1 MTEHKNPEKR
11 HLRNDILLI
20 AVLLLVAAIGG
31 IYLLF
36 FRSEG
41 DMVTVTVNGK
51 PYGEYA
57 LSENM
62 TQDIYTGE
70 NGEQCNR
77 LVIRDGKAFMETA
90 TCPDGICVSHRAIFR
105 NGESIVCLPNGVVV
119 TVTTVA
125 DTDSPDI
132 VV

>member
-1 MTEHKNPEKR
+1 MTEHKNNTKR

-20 AVLLLVAAIGG
+20 AALLLVAVVGG

-41 DMVTVTVNGK
+41 NMVTVTVDGK

-57 LSENM
+57 LSENI
-62 TQDIYTGE
+62 TKDIYTGE

-77 LVIRDGKAFMETA
+77 LVIRDGKAFVETA

-105 NGESIVCLPNGVVV
+105 HGESIVCLPNGVVV
-119 TVTTVA
+119 TVTTASDA
-125 DTDSPDI
+125 DAPDI
-132 VV
+132 VA